1 MAKSGGGFEQYIHD
15 VLELD
20 ALATR
25 YHAETADHHTRV
37 RESQE
42 VGDALRKRFSAA
54 FGVAV
59 SEGESES
66 WLMEGGD
73 TNDTEAE
80 IGRCRRKVAHSLN
93 VAEEIRSLEET
104 VRSALSTMSRGFEI
118 GQRWATLA
126 ESTLAKGEG
135 GDSSEDSC
143 DQALEKLDGYK
154 AALTEVV
161 RLHRDMISA
170 HQGFAS
176 VEQRVSAL
184 VDAIRGLISKRPCRL
199 PEMET

>member
-1 MAKSGGGFEQYIHD
+1 
-15 VLELD
+15 
-20 ALATR
+20 
-25 YHAETADHHTRV
+25 
-37 RESQE
+37 
-42 VGDALRKRFSAA
+42 
-54 FGVAV
+54 
-59 SEGESES
+59 
-66 WLMEGGD
+66 MEGGD

-93 VAEEIRSLEET
+93 VAEGNPE
-104 VRSALSTMSRGFEI
+104 SRGDGALRPLDHESRFRDRSEMGHVGGEYP
-118 GQRWATLA
+118 GQ
-126 ESTLAKGEG
+126 GEG